1 MELNIQ
7 KLRDIL
13 KNSIEKKNLNITDE
27 FGNKIAIE
35 ALANSLALQ
44 IYLTLIRKEE
54 NNNENN

>member
-27 FGNKIAIE
+27 FGNKISIE
-35 ALANSLALQ
+35 ALANSLAFQ

>member
-27 FGNKIAIE
+27 FGNKVSIE

-44 IYLTLIRKEE
+44 IYLMLVRKEE

>member
-27 FGNKIAIE
+27 FGDKIAIE

-44 IYLTLIRKEE
+44 IYLMSAREE
-54 NNNENN
+54 KDN

>member
-27 FGNKIAIE
+27 FGNKVSIE

>member
-27 FGNKIAIE
+27 FGNKVSIE
-35 ALANSLALQ
+35 ALVNSLALQ
-44 IYLTLIRKEE
+44 IYLILIRKEE

>member
-35 ALANSLALQ
+35 ALVNSLALQ
-44 IYLTLIRKEE
+44 IYLILIRKEE